1 MCRESELL
9 SKEKVKFS
17 AQNCLTCESSIAFCI
32 SLSAE
37 QDLRKNFICTF
48 HGFTFTSI
56 NIRERES
63 ERERDLY

>member
-1 MCRESELL
+1 VNQVLH
-9 SKEKVKFS
+9 S
-17 AQNCLTCESSIAFCI
+17 AYSILK

-56 NIRERES
+56 NIREK
-63 ERERDLY
+63 ERERFILNERVNRKWTLLHKT